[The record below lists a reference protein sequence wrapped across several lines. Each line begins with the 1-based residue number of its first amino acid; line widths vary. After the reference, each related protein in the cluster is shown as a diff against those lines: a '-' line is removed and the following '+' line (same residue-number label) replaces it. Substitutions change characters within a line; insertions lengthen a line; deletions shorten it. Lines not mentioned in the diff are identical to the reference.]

1 MSANDKL
8 AATFSGPCDGS
19 CCPTPQGGCLHR
31 ESCDYHKARAAAMHQ
46 AKRAAWA

>member
-8 AATFSGPCDGS
+8 AAAFSGPCNGS

-31 ESCDYHKARAAAMHQ
+31 EACDYHATHATALHQ